1 MKWPEVDLDGHSAD
15 TGARAVGAGT
25 EIGPNVAGKPGGT
38 AGHPVPAEKPGGPMT
53 NSRTA
58 ATFTRVDP
66 MVDLR
71 ALDDRVLALWDE
83 SDAFAT
89 SVEMRSTDSEYTFY
103 DGPPFATGSPH
114 YGHILQAVVKDI
126 VPRYWTMRGRRVE
139 RRFGW
144 DTHGLPVE
152 MEVQKRLGVSSPA
165 EIEELGVPVFNQAA
179 RDLVQ
184 NITGD
189 WYEITRRIG
198 RWVDFEN
205 DYKTMDPKYMESVW
219 WVFRQLWDRGLIYKT
234 FKVVPYSWGAATPLS
249 NFEVNLG
256 GYRDVDDPSV
266 TVKIEVAGGNDVV
279 EPGDDLLVWTT
290 TPWTLPGNLA
300 VAVGEDIEYVRVADG
315 EDRYWAARER
325 LDWLWPDEAPEILA
339 TASGSDLLGVTYHP
353 PFTHFADQRANGAF
367 RVIAV
372 DEVTTEEGTGLVH
385 LAPAYG
391 ETDFAAFQAEGISA
405 FVDPV
410 DLVAEFTNEVPEVAG
425 MHVKDADPVLVRL
438 LRDRDRIFREG
449 RITHSYPFCWRTDT
463 PLIYKAIPSWYVAV
477 ERIKDRMVELNR
489 QIRWVPDYVGSARFG
504 NWLEDARDW
513 AVSRNR
519 FWGTTIPVWECDE
532 CDEQVCI
539 GSRDELEE
547 LSGERPDD
555 LHKDI
560 IDPITWSCV
569 SCEGTMRRVPEVLDT
584 WFDSGSM
591 PYAQVHYPFDNR
603 ERFEAAYPAN
613 FIAEGLDQTRGWF
626 YTLLVLST
634 AIFDSAP
641 FQNCVV
647 TGMILAEDG
656 TKMSKSL
663 GNFPDPAL
671 VLDQHGADAMRAY
684 LINSPVLRAD
694 PVRFREDGVR
704 DVVRTVL
711 LPLWNAYSFFTTYAE
726 ADHITHQ
733 DLAAAPPIGE
743 RPEIDRWIV
752 SVLQS
757 LIADVN
763 REMESYRLF
772 AVIPPIIGFVD
783 YLTNWYIRRSRR
795 RFWTHRGGQD
805 DADKLAA
812 FATLYEVLTTFATVA
827 APVIPFVTEEVYQGL
842 VASHDASAPVSIH
855 HVDYPIADPSV
866 IDQTLESSM
875 AAVRSVVTMGRALR
889 KRNELRVRQPLEV
902 VTVISRDPGLREA
915 IESHRALI
923 SEELNVRQVDVQ
935 SDESGLVE
943 LSAKAD
949 FKRLGPRLGPRT
961 KEIASA
967 VAELDHE
974 TIASLIDGGTTDV
987 GGEEISLDD
996 IVVGR
1001 TPHEGTVVASS
1012 GGVTVALETEVTNE
1026 LLIEGVARELVNRL
1040 QGLRRGLGLEV
1051 TDRITVAWSTES
1063 ETVKAAFAAHGAMI
1077 ATEVLATTV
1086 EEGPVVGDPND
1097 IDGRAVY
1104 LEVTPFSK

>member
-1 MKWPEVDLDGHSAD
+1 MSQ
-15 TGARAVGAGT
+15 
-25 EIGPNVAGKPGGT
+25 I
-38 AGHPVPAEKPGGPMT
+38 
-53 NSRTA
+53 
-58 ATFTRVDP
+58 
-66 MVDLR
+66 MVRLT
-71 ALDDRVLALWDE
+71 DR
-83 SDAFAT
+83 
-89 SVEMRSTDSEYTFY
+89 
-103 DGPPFATGSPH
+103 P
-114 YGHILQAVVKDI
+114 
-126 VPRYWTMRGRRVE
+126 
-139 RRFGW
+139 
-144 DTHGLPVE
+144 
-152 MEVQKRLGVSSPA
+152 VSS
-165 EIEELGVPVFNQAA
+165 
-179 RDLVQ
+179 
-184 NITGD
+184 
-189 WYEITRRIG
+189 RRILSC
-198 RWVDFEN
+198 RA
-205 DYKTMDPKYMESVW
+205 K
-219 WVFRQLWDRGLIYKT
+219 
-234 FKVVPYSWGAATPLS
+234 PYH
-249 NFEVNLG
+249 
-256 GYRDVDDPSV
+256 R
-266 TVKIEVAGGNDVV
+266 
-279 EPGDDLLVWTT
+279 
-290 TPWTLPGNLA
+290 
-300 VAVGEDIEYVRVADG
+300 AD
-315 EDRYWAARER
+315 ET
-325 LDWLWPDEAPEILA
+325 PEILA
-339 TASGSDLLGVTYHP
+339 TARGSKLLGVTYHP
-353 PFTHFADQRANGAF
+353 PFPYFADQRANGGF
-367 RVIAV
+367 RVIAG
-372 DEVTTEEGTGLVH
+372 DQVTTEEGTGLVH

-391 ETDFAAFQAEGISA
+391 EEDFAALQAEGIDA

-410 DLVAEFTNEVPEVAG
+410 DLVAVFTDEVPEVAG
-425 MHVKDADPVLVRL
+425 IHVKDADPVLIRL
-438 LRDRDRIFREG
+438 LRDRDRIFREA
-449 RITHSYPFCWRTDT
+449 RITHAYPFCWRTDT

-477 ERIKDRMVELNR
+477 EPIKDRMVELNR

-519 FWGTTIPVWECDE
+519 FWGTTIPVWECDA

-547 LSGERPDD
+547 LSGQRPDD

-560 IDPITWSCV
+560 IDPITWSCA
-569 SCEGTMRRVPEVLDT
+569 SCEGTMHRVPEVLDT

-634 AIFDSAP
+634 AIFDTAP

-656 TKMSKSL
+656 SKMSKSV

-671 VLDQHGADAMRAY
+671 ILDQHGADAMRAY

-733 DLAAAPPIGE
+733 ELAAAPPVDQ
-743 RPEIDRWIV
+743 RPEIDRWII

-795 RFWTHRGGQD
+795 RFWTHRGGED

-827 APVIPFVTEEVYQGL
+827 APVIPFITEEIYQGL

-855 HVDYPIADPSV
+855 HVDYPTADPSV
-866 IDQTLESSM
+866 IDPTLESSM
-875 AAVRSVVTMGRALR
+875 AAVRSVVTMGRGLR

-902 VTVISRDPGLREA
+902 VRVVSRDPALRAA

-923 SEELNVRQVDVQ
+923 GEELNVHRVEVQ
-935 SDESGLVE
+935 SDESGLVA

-949 FKRLGPRLGPRT
+949 FKRLGPRLGVRT
-961 KEIASA
+961 KEIAA
-967 VAELDHE
+967 GIAGLDHDA
-974 TIASLIDGGTTDV
+974 IASLLDGGTADV
-987 GGEEISLDD
+987 GGEAIGLDD
-996 IVVGR
+996 IVVSR
-1001 TPHEGTVVASS
+1001 TPHEGTIVASS
-1012 GGVTVALETEVTNE
+1012 GGVTVALETEVTSD
-1026 LLIEGVARELVNRL
+1026 LLVEGVARELVNRL
-1040 QGLRRGLGLEV
+1040 QGMRRKLGLEV
-1051 TDRITVAWSTES
+1051 TDRIAVVWSADDG
-1063 ETVKAAFAAHGAMI
+1063 TVKEAFAAHGAMI
-1077 ATEVLATTV
+1077 AAEVLATTL
-1086 EEGPVVGDPND
+1086 EEGPVGGDPSD
-1097 IDGRAVY
+1097 INGSAVY
-1104 LEVTPFSK
+1104 LAVTPVSK